1 MGKLRSRRDANLR
14 QHLAYLA
21 ARLVAEDG
29 ADFGSAK
36 QKAARQAGLGD
47 LRLLPDNDEIEAALR
62 EYQGLYQADEQP
74 AQLRHMREIA
84 VRVMR
89 ELEAFRP
96 ALVGPVLTGTA
107 GRHSEVSLQLFPDD
121 PKAPT
126 LHFLNRRVRFEEGA
140 RRLRRGDGHVEVPQ
154 IRLQVEGVPVT
165 LTILDRD
172 EPRGR
177 SREEADAPR
186 ARLAEVEALLSASER
201 PASE

>member
-1 MGKLRSRRDANLR
+1 MAKQRSRRDANLR

-21 ARLVAEDG
+21 ARLIAEDG

-36 QKAARQAGLGD
+36 QKAARQAGLRD
-47 LRLLPDNDEIEAALR
+47 LSLLPDNDEIEAALR
-62 EYQGLYQADEQP
+62 EYQGLYQGDEQP
-74 AQLRHMREIA
+74 AALRRMREVA
-84 VRVMR
+84 VKVMR

-107 GRHSEVSLQLFPDD
+107 GRHSEVSLQLHPDD

-140 RRLRRGDGHVEVPQ
+140 RRLRRGESFIDAPQ
-154 IRLQVEGVPVT
+154 IHLEGEGVPVT

-172 EPRGR
+172 APRGR
-177 SREEADAPR
+177 GRDEGDGPR
-186 ARLAEVEALLSASER
+186 ARLAEVEALLER
-201 PASE
+201 